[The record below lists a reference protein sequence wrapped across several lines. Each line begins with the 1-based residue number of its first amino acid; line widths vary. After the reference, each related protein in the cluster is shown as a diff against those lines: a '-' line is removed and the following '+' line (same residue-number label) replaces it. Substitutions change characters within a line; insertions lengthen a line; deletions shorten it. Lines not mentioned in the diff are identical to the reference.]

1 MALTGMSMNLNDQE
15 IENKIMGV
23 LSNSLALVPDQITK
37 NSRLISDLGM
47 DSLDF
52 LDIMFSLESEFKTKI
67 KDREFDRVLR
77 PDKSEAALQAEYLT
91 DREIERLAD
100 ILPALKEASLKEKVP
115 RNSFFTFVTVDTLVK
130 MVCRKLRA
138 K

>member
-1 MALTGMSMNLNDQE
+1 MNLNDQE
-15 IENKIMGV
+15 IENKIMDA
-23 LSNSLALVPDQITK
+23 LCSSLALVPDQITK

-91 DREIERLAD
+91 DREIERLSD
-100 ILPALKEASLKEKVP
+100 ILPALKQASLNGKVP

>member
-1 MALTGMSMNLNDQE
+1 MNLGEQE
-15 IENKIMGV
+15 IEKKIIDV
-23 LSNSLALVPDQITK
+23 LCSSLALSPGQI
-37 NSRLISDLGM
+37 NRSSRLITDLGM

-115 RNSFFTFVTVDTLVK
+115 RNAFFTFVTVDTLVK

>member
-1 MALTGMSMNLNDQE
+1 MALKGMNMNLNDQE
-15 IENKIMGV
+15 IENKIVDV
-23 LSNSLALVPDQITK
+23 LCNSLALVPDQITK
-37 NSRLISDLGM
+37 NSRLITDLGM

-67 KDREFDRVLR
+67 KDREFDRLLR
-77 PDKSEAALQAEYLT
+77 PDKSEAALRAEYLT
-91 DREIERLAD
+91 DREIERLSD

-115 RNSFFTFVTVDTLVK
+115 RNAFFTFVTVDTLVK
-130 MVCRKLRA
+130 MVCRKLGT

>member
-1 MALTGMSMNLNDQE
+1 MNLNDQE
-15 IENKIMGV
+15 IENKIMDV
-23 LSNSLALVPDQITK
+23 LCSSLALVPDQITK

-91 DREIERLAD
+91 DREIERLSD
-100 ILPALKEASLKEKVP
+100 ILPALKQASLNGKVP

>member
-1 MALTGMSMNLNDQE
+1 MNLNDQE
-15 IENKIMGV
+15 IENKIMDV
-23 LSNSLALVPDQITK
+23 LCSSLALVPDQITK

-77 PDKSEAALQAEYLT
+77 PDKSEAALAAEYLT

-100 ILPALKEASLKEKVP
+100 ILPELKQASLKEKVP
-115 RNSFFTFVTVDTLVK
+115 RNAFFTFITVDTLVK
-130 MVCRKLRA
+130 MVSRKLHD

>member
-1 MALTGMSMNLNDQE
+1 MNMNLNDQE
-15 IENKIMGV
+15 IENIIVDV
-23 LSNSLALVPDQITK
+23 LCNSLALVPAQITK
-37 NSRLISDLGM
+37 KSRLITDLGM

-52 LDIMFSLESEFKTKI
+52 LDIMFSLESVFKTKI
-67 KDREFDRVLR
+67 KDQEFDRVLR

-91 DREIERLAD
+91 DREIERLSD

-115 RNSFFTFVTVDTLVK
+115 RNAFFTFVTVDTLVK
-130 MVCRKLRA
+130 MVCRKLGT